1 MAARMPMIETCC
13 MISDRLNGEKNLLPA
28 TKPKMMMEK
37 TRTITG
43 TMVGL
48 PCRKCWATPRGP
60 FALCVKTATLLSL
73 SNQSDVIRQLT
84 DWVTH
89 DPAARK
95 FIAGEPDQWGM
106 VVNPNYEGLALPAA
120 EIPLLDDFVPETGN
134 TCRQENPAVY
144 FNQIA
149 TDQQGQRVA

>member
-1 MAARMPMIETCC
+1 MIALLQDEGAVYLNPEFV
-13 MISDRLNGEKNLLPA
+13 RLNPGLSRINQE
-28 TKPKMMMEK
+28 
-37 TRTITG
+37 
-43 TMVGL
+43 VG
-48 PCRKCWATPRGP
+48 
-60 FALCVKTATLLSL
+60 ATLLSL

-120 EIPLLDDFVPETGN
+120 EIPLLDDFALTA
-134 TCRQENPAVY
+134 R
-144 FNQIA
+144 
-149 TDQQGQRVA
+149 DRRVAVVFCGLCAALLGLDLTWP